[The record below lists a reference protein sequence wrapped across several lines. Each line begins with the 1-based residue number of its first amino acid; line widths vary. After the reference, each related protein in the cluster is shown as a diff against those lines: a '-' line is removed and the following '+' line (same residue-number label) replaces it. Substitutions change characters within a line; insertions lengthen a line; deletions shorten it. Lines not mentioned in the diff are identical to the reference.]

1 MLGVVQLKK
10 INQLKRLA
18 TLRDQFTTLRDQ
30 FNCTQKQIAD
40 HLGTTQQT
48 VARWEKGQ
56 AEPSLA

>member
-18 TLRDQFTTLRDQ
+18 ILRDQ
-30 FNCTQKQIAD
+30 FNCTQKQVAD